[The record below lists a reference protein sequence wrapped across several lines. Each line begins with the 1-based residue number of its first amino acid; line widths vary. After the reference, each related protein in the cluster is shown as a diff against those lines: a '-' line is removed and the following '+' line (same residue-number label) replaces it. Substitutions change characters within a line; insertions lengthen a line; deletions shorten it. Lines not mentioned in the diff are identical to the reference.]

1 MCEHCGGF
9 EPLCR
14 TFVYIASNSATTT
27 LCSLLVGRERGSKP
41 LLVRLIL
48 LFNVVVS
55 YTITVVALLTSATP
69 SLYLLFSTL
78 YPQNELEANINV
90 PALAEGRTLKLY
102 VKVLGLVS
110 VQPFK
115 DYYTTFRNIIIHSL
129 LLTRSDHPTKKHQI
143 WNLKQP

>member
-1 MCEHCGGF
+1 MPRYFQDVRVWYFYPTSGA
-9 EPLCR
+9 LC
-14 TFVYIASNSATTT
+14 TYLAVLASYSATTT
-27 LCSLLVGRERGSKP
+27 LYSL
-41 LLVRLIL
+41 
-48 LFNVVVS
+48 
-55 YTITVVALLTSATP
+55 
-69 SLYLLFSTL
+69 STL

-143 WNLKQP
+143 WHLKQP